1 MRWAAF
7 WILLHDLTMPQAAA
21 PQIGL
26 ILTDLGRCEDHGIAA
41 ILPIVSSYYVVFTT
55 AD

>member
-1 MRWAAF
+1 MRRAAF
-7 WILLHDLTMPQAAA
+7 CILLHDPTMPQAAA

-26 ILTDLGRCEDHGIAA
+26 ILTNLGRREDQDIAA
-41 ILPIVSSYYVVFTT
+41 ILPIVSSYYVVCAT